1 MNSIPAGGG
10 VRERPVTEPQPRRQ
24 AAEPGAHAESLSYAG
39 PGAGTAGTEQ
49 VGHLSGEMF
58 PGALT
63 LP

>member
-1 MNSIPAGGG
+1 M
-10 VRERPVTEPQPRRQ
+10 RPVTEPQPCRQ

-39 PGAGTAGTEQ
+39 PGAGTAGTEK